1 MEFFTDEYD
10 AIEYVECVR
19 GVLSSVG
26 EEDASFRHDGRRDH
40 AFAPIVDL
48 VVVKSAFAEPEKL
61 NHVCTAE
68 SDRIREFSL
77 EFPLV
82 QGYLHEGH
90 VLVAIRSSG
99 ESETWDTFDDCLGLD
114 SLA

>member
-10 AIEYVECVR
+10 AIEYVKCVR
-19 GVLSSVG
+19 GILSSVG
-26 EEDASFRHDGRRDH
+26 EENASFRHDGRRDH

-48 VVVKSAFAEPEKL
+48 VVVKPAFAEAEKL
-61 NHVCTAE
+61 DHVRTAE
-68 SDRIREFSL
+68 SDRIGELSL

-90 VLVAIRSSG
+90 VLVTIRAVLWMVRNG
-99 ESETWDTFDDCLGLD
+99 KQIQLK
-114 SLA
+114 